1 MSQARTSLRAPRSLR
16 QVQGQ
21 RPRRRR
27 ARRRLPAASASPHA
41 CVALAVDTASIS
53 GWCGIT
59 GRDEFLA
66 FGEADTLDGPA
77 LRYIVRWA
85 ASHADRR
92 GVPLV
97 LVLESA
103 WGGPAGVLLGLGAA
117 RERWLSAWRDEGQAA
132 RRVVSVQPSEWRAR
146 VLGKRWARARR
157 EEVRPHEQ
165 AIAAATVKQPVR
177 GDEAPA
183 ILIARWAMR
192 CAKVARVLPAEG
204 RRQR

>member
-1 MSQARTSLRAPRSLR
+1 MSRAPTSPRAARKRS
-16 QVQGQ
+16 GSSTQ

-27 ARRRLPAASASPHA
+27 VKRRLPPASATPHS
-41 CVALAVDTASIS
+41 CVVLAIDTADNS

-59 GRDEFLA
+59 GNDEFLA

-85 ASHADRR
+85 RSHADRR

-103 WGGPAGVLLGLGAA
+103 WGGPAWVLLGLGAA
-117 RERWLSAWRDEGQAA
+117 RERWLSAWRDEGLPKS
-132 RRVVSVQPSEWRAR
+132 RVVSVQPSEWRAR
-146 VLGKRWARARR
+146 VLGRRWARARR
-157 EEVRPHEQ
+157 EDVRPHEQ
-165 AIAAATVKQPVR
+165 AIAAATVKQPVS

-192 CAKVARVLPAEG
+192 CAKVARVLPAG
-204 RRQR
+204 RRRP